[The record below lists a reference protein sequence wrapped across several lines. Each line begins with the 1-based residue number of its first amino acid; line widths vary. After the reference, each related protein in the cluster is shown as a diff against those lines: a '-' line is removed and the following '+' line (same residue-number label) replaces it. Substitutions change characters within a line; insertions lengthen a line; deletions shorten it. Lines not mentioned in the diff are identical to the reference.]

1 MLKVRPRLFT
11 LTQRSAS
18 LVHQQRKETA
28 MDVDQ
33 EPTSDTREVE
43 GKRAWQAP
51 RLTITEFDETKTEI
65 LAGTEIIIYV
75 S

>member
-1 MLKVRPRLFT
+1 
-11 LTQRSAS
+11 
-18 LVHQQRKETA
+18 